1 LKSKALRIS
10 SLPEEFVVFDL
21 ETTGL
26 SPHSDEILE
35 IGAIKVNRDSNVSS
49 GLARCQTFQ
58 TLVKPSGHIP
68 AMITKINGISEQMVD
83 KDGESIETALKGF
96 MSFVGDL
103 PLVSYNADFDM
114 GFIESAAN
122 KYGIPVTNS
131 HVCALKMARRAWPRR
146 KNYKLCDMA
155 KDGQLSDA
163 DAHRALGDCQRTLI
177 IFVAAV
183 KQICDDKRTR
193 PRRKA
198 KNNVGEDNEAA

>member
-1 LKSKALRIS
+1 MEAIFVVVLLVVLALAYGSARRAKSRSGQTGRSSGGLRVTISYPDRSKSAWPRRSARQPLKSKALRIS

-96 MSFVGDL
+96 MSFVG
-103 PLVSYNADFDM
+103 S
-114 GFIESAAN
+114 SA
-122 KYGIPVTNS
+122 
-131 HVCALKMARRAWPRR
+131 CFL
-146 KNYKLCDMA
+146 
-155 KDGQLSDA
+155 
-163 DAHRALGDCQRTLI
+163 
-177 IFVAAV
+177 
-183 KQICDDKRTR
+183 
-193 PRRKA
+193 
-198 KNNVGEDNEAA
+198 